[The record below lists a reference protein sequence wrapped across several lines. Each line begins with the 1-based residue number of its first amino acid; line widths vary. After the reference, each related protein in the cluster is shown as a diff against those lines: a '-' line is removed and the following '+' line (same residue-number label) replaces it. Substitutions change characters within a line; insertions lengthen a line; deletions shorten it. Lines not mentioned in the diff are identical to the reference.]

1 MPTDFTFKQ
10 KYTVEDL
17 VAIMRLLRSE
27 NGCPWDKV
35 QTHESI
41 RKNLIEETYEAVEA
55 IDRKDSHLL
64 CEELGDVLMQVV
76 FHAQIE
82 AEKQVFD
89 FSDVADGVCKKLIE
103 RHPHV
108 FGDVQVDSAEEVLV
122 NWDAIK
128 SASKQR
134 NTVTDKMLAVPRQLP
149 ALMRAEKVQGRAS
162 KVGFD
167 WDSVDGAFEK
177 LAEESAELKAAA
189 SEADK
194 PHIEEELG
202 DLLFSAVN
210 VARFLKV
217 DPEEALTRATDK
229 FQNRFSVVESL
240 ADERGIDIQSASLET
255 LDRLWDEA
263 KEVLHRNNCDA
274 QL

>member
-17 VAIMRLLRSE
+17 VTIMRLLRSE

-263 KEVLHRNNCDA
+263 KKVLHRNNCDA

>member
-167 WDSVDGAFEK
+167 WDSADGAFEK

-255 LDRLWDEA
+255 LDCLWDEA
-263 KEVLHRNNCDA
+263 KKVLHRNNCDA

>member
-17 VAIMRLLRSE
+17 VTIMRLLRSE

-167 WDSVDGAFEK
+167 WDSADGAFEK

-202 DLLFSAVN
+202 DLLFSVVN

-263 KEVLHRNNCDA
+263 KKVLHRNNCDA

>member
-1 MPTDFTFKQ
+1 MPTDFIFKQ

-17 VAIMRLLRSE
+17 VAIMQLLRSE

-167 WDSVDGAFEK
+167 WDSADGAFEK

-202 DLLFSAVN
+202 DLLFSVVN

-263 KEVLHRNNCDA
+263 KKVLHRNNCDA